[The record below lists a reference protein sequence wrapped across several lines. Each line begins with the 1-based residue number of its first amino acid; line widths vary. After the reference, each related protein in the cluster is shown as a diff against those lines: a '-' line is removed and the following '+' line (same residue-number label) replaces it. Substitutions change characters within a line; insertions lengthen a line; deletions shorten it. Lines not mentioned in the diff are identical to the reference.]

1 MSRIIGDMDMKIE
14 EALIENEA
22 RNDFNRRQ
30 AKTIDDYLK
39 ETRWIRFKS
48 YVRVEVK
55 IALIEISDGLKGLS
69 TKL

>member
-1 MSRIIGDMDMKIE
+1 MARIIGDMDMKFE

-30 AKTIDDYLK
+30 AKTIDDYLN

-48 YVRVEVK
+48 YIRVEVK